1 MLIKE
6 KSSWLPTNVALGA
19 WRIPY
24 IVLNKGKSAIPPQIN
39 GPEVLSLAPNK
50 AKLFAKIFQI
60 TLILKTR
67 ESLYLFSLLELI
79 WDCIIFPWLPGWL
92 KDYNE
97 LWYMKASCPDCIPV
111 VFLKNCESQLSYI
124 LAELFNM
131 CLKESC
137 FPDCWKVSSVVP
149 VMLGKCLLLK
159 TLLDFF
165 LWLVKSLKTF

>member
-1 MLIKE
+1 M
-6 KSSWLPTNVALGA
+6 ALGA

-79 WDCIIFPWLPGWL
+79 
-92 KDYNE
+92 
-97 LWYMKASCPDCIPV
+97 
-111 VFLKNCESQLSYI
+111 
-124 LAELFNM
+124 
-131 CLKESC
+131 
-137 FPDCWKVSSVVP
+137 
-149 VMLGKCLLLK
+149 
-159 TLLDFF
+159 
-165 LWLVKSLKTF
+165 